1 MPSSNSGIVYF
12 SEIRVHRHKKDTNLK
27 FYNFSDSRFLICR
40 QTVSLALGRMV
51 GFVLK
56 FHFSTPLFAV
66 FLIGKR
72 MPKKYQLVQ

>member
-1 MPSSNSGIVYF
+1 
-12 SEIRVHRHKKDTNLK
+12 
-27 FYNFSDSRFLICR
+27 
-40 QTVSLALGRMV
+40 LALGRMV